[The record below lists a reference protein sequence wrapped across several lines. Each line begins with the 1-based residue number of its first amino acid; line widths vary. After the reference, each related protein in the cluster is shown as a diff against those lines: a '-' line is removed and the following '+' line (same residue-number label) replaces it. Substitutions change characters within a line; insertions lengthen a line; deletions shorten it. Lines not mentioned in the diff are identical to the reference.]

1 MATFLKLAFRNVF
14 RFKRR
19 TLITFL
25 AISLGLA
32 ILIISVSLLNGLDR
46 QGVGNL
52 LDSQTSHITVYWK
65 GYEEKRDD
73 LPLDLT
79 IENWQMVAASLR
91 EFPLVKEVEG
101 RTQFSASIIKGMDEV
116 PCRGVGIAPDID
128 PGMFKVKQSLI
139 AGEWLQND
147 DKKVLVGKG
156 LAADVGLAV
165 GDLVTLRIIT
175 SSKGEDFSW
184 NAVDFI
190 IGGIYDTGNP
200 TVDSQWL
207 IMPLGAAA
215 EGLGLPGRVTEIAVR
230 LNSADDE
237 SLAEAKQQ
245 VAGRLE
251 TVAPQLEA
259 YSWKD
264 LSGTFLAISAAKSER
279 SRMIIMVMLLVAAIG
294 IINTMMMAVMERT
307 REIGMLSAMGM
318 KKREIRMLF
327 IFEGGIIG
335 LFGAIAGCLL
345 GGLAAW
351 HLEVNGW
358 NIGGM
363 GETFNKITTAV
374 YPIKDVLYA
383 DVSAGLIIMTFV
395 LGTLISILASYYPA
409 SKAAKLNPIS
419 ALRQI

>member
-25 AISLGLA
+25 AVALGLA

-52 LDSQTSHITVYWK
+52 LDSQTSHLTVYQK
-65 GYEEKRDD
+65 GYQEKRDD
-73 LPLDLT
+73 LPLNIT
-79 IENWQMVAASLR
+79 IANWEATAAALKELPAVAAA
-91 EFPLVKEVEG
+91 EG
-101 RTQFSASIIKGMDEV
+101 RIHFGASIIKGMDEV
-116 PCRGVGIAPDID
+116 PCRGVGIAPGID
-128 PGMFKVKQSLI
+128 PDLFKVKESI
-139 AGEWLQND
+139 VAGEWLEAD
-147 DKKVLVGKG
+147 DNKILIGKG
-156 LAADVGLAV
+156 LAADVGLVV
-165 GDLVTLRIIT
+165 GDLVTVRIIT
-175 SSKGEDFSW
+175 STKGEDFSW
-184 NAVDFI
+184 NAVDFTVK
-190 IGGIYDTGNP
+190 GIYDTGNP
-200 TVDSQWL
+200 AVDSQWL
-207 IMPLGAAA
+207 IMPLGPAAD
-215 EGLGLPGRVTEIAVR
+215 GLGLPGLVTEIAVR
-230 LNSADDE
+230 LNSGDDE
-237 SLAEAKQQ
+237 TLLSAKLQVEERLAKID
-245 VAGRLE
+245 
-251 TVAPQLEA
+251 PQLEA
-259 YSWKD
+259 YSWKE

-318 KKREIRMLF
+318 KKREIRWLF
-327 IFEGGIIG
+327 ILEGGIIG
-335 LFGAIAGCLL
+335 LFGALAGCLV

-383 DVSAGLIIMTFV
+383 DVSPGLIVMTFV

-409 SKAAKLNPIS
+409 SKAAKLNPIT
-419 ALRQI
+419 ALRNI

>member
-46 QGVGNL
+46 QGIGNL
-52 LDSQTSHITVYWK
+52 LDSQTSHVTVYKK
-65 GYEEKRDD
+65 GYEAKRED
-73 LPLDLT
+73 LPLNLT
-79 IENWQMVAASLR
+79 IENWEAVAGPLKELPMVA
-91 EFPLVKEVEG
+91 EVEG
-101 RTQFSASIIKGMDEV
+101 RAHFGASIIKGMDEV
-116 PCRGVGIAPDID
+116 PCRGVGIVPQVD
-128 PGMFKVKQSLI
+128 PGMFKVKESLI
-139 AGEWLQND
+139 SGEWLEADAQ
-147 DKKVLVGKG
+147 KILVGKG

-165 GDLVTLRIIT
+165 GDLVTVRIIT

-184 NAVDFI
+184 NAVDFL

-200 TVDSQWL
+200 TVDSQWI
-207 IMPLGAAA
+207 IMPLAAA
-215 EGLGLPGRVTEIAVR
+215 GEGLGLPGRVTEIAVR
-230 LNSADDE
+230 LSAGDDE
-237 SLAEAKQQ
+237 TLAIAKQQ
-245 VAGRLE
+245 VAAQLAK
-251 TVAPQLEA
+251 TDSQLEA
-259 YSWKD
+259 YTWKD

-318 KKREIRMLF
+318 KKREIRLLF

-335 LFGAIAGCLL
+335 LFGAVAGCLI
-345 GGLAAW
+345 GGFAAW

-358 NIGGM
+358 NIGAM

-383 DVSAGLIIMTFV
+383 DVSPGLIVMTFV

-419 ALRQI
+419 ALRHI